1 MAAKPSDA
9 KTTIDSLAELLR
21 TRGKM
26 ELSKI
31 SQTLGIEQN
40 VIENW
45 AKVLEAGNMVKI
57 SYEIGKMY
65 VEPLQVTKEQETAVA
80 AIIDAQRSKLENDL
94 AIQKTSLDRY
104 SAKLDA
110 ISLSVKSA
118 ETMFRQKFPDIEL
131 QLEGINKIYGAL
143 EEENQKIDAIRKRA
157 ESTYEDVNKKV
168 SMLSGKVE
176 GADSNTMESA
186 RDELQKI
193 QDVLKKAAEM
203 ENQLTLLAKSK
214 DRALET
220 IKKGIE
226 DQLKALEKDLEK
238 AEQNISQQLKLD
250 EDQIRKSLKAI
261 RQEAKS
267 IDEYSRQMS
276 SFRRDKE
283 SIRKTLKDTK
293 ESFNDE
299 YAKITTKMD
308 SVGLSLRTRI
318 KEMLAELDQLK
329 SNFGE
334 IDKLYDTLQRS
345 RNEIDDLQSRIQQ
358 IRKEIDEASEE
369 VKALQTLKG
378 SIETKSTATQKVA
391 EKVKDISSET
401 TKMDATID
409 KITKDL
415 ED

>member
-21 TRGKM
+21 ERGKM

-31 SQTLGIEQN
+31 AQQLGVEQN
-40 VIENW
+40 VVENW

-57 SYEIGKMY
+57 SYEVGKMY

-94 AIQKTSLDRY
+94 AIQRTSLDRY

-118 ETMFRQKFPDIEL
+118 ETMFRQKFPEIEL
-131 QLEGINKIYGAL
+131 QLEGINKIYSAL
-143 EEENQKIDAIRKRA
+143 EEENQKIETIRKHA

-168 SMLSGKVE
+168 SVLSGKVE
-176 GADSNTMESA
+176 GEDSSTLENA
-186 RDELQKI
+186 RDEMQKI

-203 ENQLTLLAKSK
+203 ENQLTLLSKSK

-226 DQLKALEKDLEK
+226 DQLKALEKDLDK

-250 EDQIRKSLKAI
+250 EDQIRKSLKTI
-261 RQEAKS
+261 RGEAKS
-267 IDEYSRQMS
+267 IEEYSRQIS

-283 SIRKTLKDTK
+283 TIRKTLKDTR

-299 YAKITTKMD
+299 YAKISTRMD
-308 SVGLSLRTRI
+308 NVGTSLRTRI
-318 KEMLAELDQLK
+318 KEMLSELDTLK

-345 RNEIDDLQSRIQQ
+345 RNDIGDLETKIQN
-358 IRKEIDEASEE
+358 IRKEIEDAAEE

-378 SIETKSTATQKVA
+378 SIETKSNATQKVA
-391 EKVKDISSET
+391 EKVSGISSET
-401 TKMDATID
+401 TKIDATMD

>member
-21 TRGKM
+21 ERGKM

-31 SQTLGIEQN
+31 AQQLGVEQN
-40 VIENW
+40 VVENW

-57 SYEIGKMY
+57 SYEVGKMY
-65 VEPLQVTKEQETAVA
+65 VEPLQVTKDQETAVA

-94 AIQKTSLDRY
+94 AQQRSSLDRY

-118 ETMFRQKFPDIEL
+118 ETMFRQKFPEIEV
-131 QLEGINKIYGAL
+131 QLEGINKIYTAL
-143 EEENQKIDAIRKRA
+143 EEENQKIETIRKHA
-157 ESTYEDVNKKV
+157 DSTYEDVNKKV
-168 SMLSGKVE
+168 SVLSAKVE
-176 GADSNTMESA
+176 GADSNNLESA
-186 RDELQKI
+186 RDEMQKI

-203 ENQLTLLAKSK
+203 ENQLTLLGKSK

-238 AEQNISQQLKLD
+238 AEQNISQQLKKD
-250 EDQIRKSLKAI
+250 DDQIRQSLKVI
-261 RQEAKS
+261 REQAKS
-267 IDEYSRQMS
+267 IDEYSRQIN

-283 SIRKTLKDTK
+283 SIKKTLKDTR
-293 ESFNDE
+293 ENFNDE
-299 YAKITTKMD
+299 YTKISTRMEN
-308 SVGLSLRTRI
+308 VGSSLRTRI

-334 IDKLYDTLQRS
+334 IDKLYDTLQKS
-345 RNEIDDLQSRIQQ
+345 KDGVQNIQNRIQQ
-358 IRKEIDEASEE
+358 IRKEIDEAADE

-378 SIETKSTATQKVA
+378 SIETKSNATQKA
-391 EKVKDISSET
+391 SEKISGISAAAA
-401 TKMDATID
+401 KID
-409 KITKDL
+409 SDTEKITKDL

>member
-9 KTTIDSLAELLR
+9 RTTIDSLAELLR
-21 TRGKM
+21 ERGKM
-26 ELSKI
+26 ELSKVAQI
-31 SQTLGIEQN
+31 LGVEQN
-40 VIENW
+40 VVENW

-57 SYEIGKMY
+57 SYEVGKMY

-94 AIQKTSLDRY
+94 ALQRTSLDRY
-104 SAKLDA
+104 SSKLDA
-110 ISLSVKSA
+110 ISISVKSA
-118 ETMFRQKFPDIEL
+118 ETMFRQKFPEIET
-131 QLEGINKIYGAL
+131 QLEGINKIYSAL
-143 EEENQKIDAIRKRA
+143 EDENQKIETIRKHA

-168 SMLSGKVE
+168 SVLSGKVE
-176 GADSNTMESA
+176 GEDSATLESS
-186 RDELQKI
+186 RDEMQKI

-203 ENQLTLLAKSK
+203 ENQLTLLSKSK

-226 DQLKALEKDLEK
+226 DQLKVLEKDLDK
-238 AEQNISQQLKLD
+238 AEQSISQQLKLD
-250 EDQIRKSLKAI
+250 EDQIRKSLKTM
-261 RQEAKS
+261 RGEARS
-267 IDEYSRQMS
+267 IEEYSKQIS

-283 SIRKTLKDTK
+283 SIRRSLKNTR

-299 YAKITTKMD
+299 YTKISTRMD
-308 SVGLSLRTRI
+308 NVGVSLKNRI
-318 KEMLAELDQLK
+318 KEMLAELDTLK
-329 SNFGE
+329 NNFGE
-334 IDKLYDTLQRS
+334 IDKLYDTLQKS
-345 RNEIDDLQSRIQQ
+345 RGDLDALQTKIQQ
-358 IRKEIDEASEE
+358 IRKEIDDASEE

-391 EKVKDISSET
+391 DKVGGIGLEMASMDT
-401 TKMDATID
+401 TME